1 MRATMETENN
11 GFIKYHLPC
20 PLCSS
25 SDAVSINKDGSA
37 YCFSCQE
44 YIKEYNM
51 ETQQVNTTNSANEYE
66 VKDYLKQSN
75 FAEIIDRNIR
85 EQTCKRFGV
94 TVKMDSVGTITNHY
108 YPYHDKQGAKIATKT
123 RYTKLKE
130 FSIQGN
136 TKFSGLFGEH
146 LFSKNKYIIITEG
159 ELDCLSAY
167 QIFKTEKYETPVVS
181 IKNGITSAV
190 KDIKTSLDFLEQFD
204 NVIINFDNDKQGQEG
219 AMKVAELFSP
229 GKCKVM
235 HLPEGYKDASDCLSK
250 NKLQL
255 YTKAFWDA
263 KLYAPDGIINANI
276 LFDEITKPTLKSFVQ
291 YPFEGMNKI
300 TYGLRPSELVTFT
313 AGSGLGKTQVMREI
327 VHHIIKST
335 KDNIGLLML
344 EETPVITSKGLMSIE
359 ANQRLHLPDVHV
371 SKDEMKTYFDATVGT
386 GRVFMFDHF
395 GSNSIDNI
403 VSRVRYLAKG
413 LDCKYVI
420 IDHVSI
426 IVSDQSH
433 GDERRALDEIM
444 TRLRTLVQET
454 GLSMIVV
461 SHLRRPEGKGH
472 EEGASTSLSQL
483 RGSASIGQL
492 SDMVIGLERD
502 AQNSDPDI
510 RNTTR
515 IRVLKNRFSGL
526 TGPCCDLK
534 YDVDTG
540 RLNEVQ
546 MVDDEI

>member
-1 MRATMETENN
+1 METNNN

-25 SDAVSINKDGSA
+25 SDAVSMNKDGSA

-44 YIKEYNM
+44 HIKEYNM
-51 ETQQVNTTNSANEYE
+51 ETQEIQSTKSTNEYE

-75 FAEIIDRNIR
+75 YAEIVDRNIK
-85 EQTCKRFGV
+85 EPTCKRYGV

-130 FSIQGN
+130 FSLQGN
-136 TKFSGLFGEH
+136 TKVSGLFGEH

-167 QIFKTEKYETPVVS
+167 QMFKTDRYETPVVS

-190 KDIKTSLDFLEQFD
+190 KDIKGSLDWLEKFD
-204 NVIINFDNDKQGQEG
+204 NVIINFDNDEQGRVG
-219 AMKVAELFSP
+219 ALKVAELFSP
-229 GKCKVM
+229 GKCKIL
-235 HLPEGYKDASDCLSK
+235 HLPEGYKDASDCLQK
-250 NKLQL
+250 NKIQV

-276 LFDEITKPTLKSFVQ
+276 LFDAITKPNLKSFVQ

-300 TYGLRPSELVTFT
+300 TYGIRPSELITFT
-313 AGSGLGKTQVMREI
+313 AGSGLGKTQVMREV
-327 VHHIIKST
+327 VHHMIKST
-335 KDNIGLLML
+335 EDNIGLLML

-371 SKDEMKTYFDATVGT
+371 SKEEMKTYFDATVGT

-413 LDCKYVI
+413 LDCKYII

-454 GLSMIVV
+454 GVAMIVV
-461 SHLRRPEGKGH
+461 SHLRRPDGKGH
-472 EEGASTSLSQL
+472 EEGAATSLSQL

-502 AQNSDPDI
+502 AQNDDPDV

-515 IRVLKNRFSGL
+515 VRVLKNRFAGL
-526 TGPCCDLK
+526 TGPCCDLR
-534 YDVDTG
+534 YDADTG
-540 RLNEVQ
+540 RLKEVE
-546 MVDDEI
+546 VDEI

>member
-25 SDAVSINKDGSA
+25 SDAVSMNKDGSA

>member
-1 MRATMETENN
+1 MEEVNKN
-11 GFIKYHLPC
+11 GFVKFHLPC

-25 SDAVSINKDGSA
+25 SDAVSVNADNSA

-44 YIKEYNM
+44 YIREYDM
-51 ETQQVNTTNSANEYE
+51 ELQPTSSSNNEYE
-66 VKDYLKQSN
+66 VKDYMKESN
-75 FAEIIDRNIR
+75 YAEIVDRGIS
-85 EQTCKRFGV
+85 EQTCRKFGV
-94 TVKMDSVGTITNHY
+94 TVKMDNMGTITNHY
-108 YPYHDKQGAKIATKT
+108 YPYHDTQGAKIATKT

-136 TKFSGLFGEH
+136 TKNSGLFGQH
-146 LFSKNKYIIITEG
+146 LFSKNKYVIITEG
-159 ELDCLSAY
+159 ELDALSAY
-167 QIFKTEKYETPVVS
+167 QMMVKGTYHTPVVS
-181 IKNGITSAV
+181 IKNGISSAV
-190 KDIKTSLDFLEQFD
+190 KDIKTSLEWLENNFD
-204 NVIINFDNDKQGQEG
+204 NVIVNFDNDEHGLDG

-235 HLPEGYKDASDCLSK
+235 HLPEGFKDASDCLTK
-250 NKLQL
+250 NKIQI
-255 YTKAFWDA
+255 YNKTFWDA
-263 KLYAPDGIINANI
+263 KVFAPDGIINANT
-276 LFDEITKPTLKSFVQ
+276 LLDDVLKPITKSFVQ
-291 YPFEGMNKI
+291 YPFEGLNKI

-313 AGSGLGKTQVMREI
+313 AGSGLGKTQVMREV

-335 KDNIGLLML
+335 EDNIGLLML
-344 EETPVITSKGLMSIE
+344 EETPVITSKGLMSVE

-371 SKDEMKTYFDATVGT
+371 SKEEMKTYFDATVGT

-403 VSRVRYLAKG
+403 VSRVRFLAKG
-413 LDCKYVI
+413 LDCKYIV
-420 IDHVSI
+420 IDHISI
-426 IVSDQSH
+426 IVSDQQH

-454 GLSMIVV
+454 GVSMIVV

-472 EEGASTSLSQL
+472 EEGAATSLSQL

-502 AQNSDPDI
+502 AQNDDPEV

-515 IRVLKNRFSGL
+515 IRVLKNRFSGI
-526 TGPCCDLK
+526 TGPCCDLR

-540 RLNEVQ
+540 RLTEVKS
-546 MVDDEI
+546 DDF

>member
-11 GFIKYHLPC
+11 GFVKYHLPC

-25 SDAVSINKDGSA
+25 SDAVSVNKDGSA

-51 ETQQVNTTNSANEYE
+51 ETTEIQSTNSTNEYE
-66 VKDYLKQSN
+66 VSNYLKQSN
-75 FAEIIDRNIR
+75 YAEIIDRNIK
-85 EQTCKRFGV
+85 EQTCRRYGV
-94 TVKMDSVGTITNHY
+94 TVKMDSVGNITNHY

-130 FSIQGN
+130 FSLQGN
-136 TKFSGLFGEH
+136 TKLSGLFGEH
-146 LFSKNKYIIITEG
+146 LFNKNKYVIITEG

-167 QIFKTEKYETPVVS
+167 QMFKTDKYETPVVS

-190 KDIKTSLDFLEQFD
+190 KDIKGSLDWLEQFD
-204 NVIINFDNDKQGQEG
+204 NVIINFDNDDQGREG
-219 AMKVAELFSP
+219 ALKVAELFSP
-229 GKCKVM
+229 GKCKIL
-235 HLPEGYKDASDCLSK
+235 HLPNGYKDASDCLSK
-250 NKLQL
+250 NKIQV

-291 YPFEGMNKI
+291 YPFEGINKL
-300 TYGLRPSELVTFT
+300 TYGIRPAELITFT

-327 VHHIIKST
+327 VHHMIKST
-335 KDNIGLLML
+335 TDNIGLLML

-371 SKDEMKTYFDATVGT
+371 SKEEMKTYFDATVGT

-454 GLSMIVV
+454 GVSMIVV
-461 SHLRRPEGKGH
+461 SHLRRPDGKGH
-472 EEGASTSLSQL
+472 EEGAATSLSQL

-502 AQNSDPDI
+502 AQNDDPEI

-515 IRVLKNRFSGL
+515 VRVVKNRFAGL
-526 TGPCCDLK
+526 TGPCCNLQ

-540 RLNEVQ
+540 RLKEVNL
-546 MVDDEI
+546 DEI

>member
-1 MRATMETENN
+1 MEEINKN
-11 GFIKYHLPC
+11 GFVKFHLPC

-25 SDAVSINKDGSA
+25 SDAVSVNADNSA

-44 YIKEYNM
+44 YIREYDM
-51 ETQQVNTTNSANEYE
+51 ELQPTTNSNNEYE
-66 VKDYLKQSN
+66 VKDYMKDSN
-75 FAEIIDRNIR
+75 YAEIIDRNIS
-85 EQTCKRFGV
+85 EQTCKKFGV
-94 TVKMDSVGTITNHY
+94 TVKMDNMGTITNHY
-108 YPYHDKQGAKIATKT
+108 YPYHDTQGAKIATKT

-136 TKFSGLFGEH
+136 TKNSGLFGEH
-146 LFSKNKYIIITEG
+146 LFSKNKYCIITEG

-167 QIFKTEKYETPVVS
+167 QMMLKGNYHTPVVS
-181 IKNGITSAV
+181 IKNGISSAV
-190 KDIKTSLDFLEQFD
+190 KDIKTSLEWLENNFD
-204 NVIINFDNDKQGQEG
+204 NVIINFDNDEQGRVG

-235 HLPEGYKDASDCLSK
+235 HLPEGFKDASDCLTK
-250 NKLQL
+250 NKIQI
-255 YTKAFWDA
+255 YNKTFWDA
-263 KLYAPDGIINANI
+263 KVFAPDGIINANT
-276 LFDEITKPTLKSFVQ
+276 LLDAVLKPITKSFVQ
-291 YPFEGMNKI
+291 YPFEGLNKI

-313 AGSGLGKTQVMREI
+313 AGSGLGKTQVMREV

-335 KDNIGLLML
+335 EDKIGLLML
-344 EETPVITSKGLMSIE
+344 EETPVITSKGLMSVE

-403 VSRVRYLAKG
+403 VSRVRFLAKG
-413 LDCKYVI
+413 LDCKYIV
-420 IDHVSI
+420 IDHISI
-426 IVSDQSH
+426 IVSDQQH

-454 GLSMIVV
+454 GVSMIVV

-502 AQNSDPDI
+502 AQNDDPEV

-515 IRVLKNRFSGL
+515 IRVLKNRFSGI
-526 TGPCCDLK
+526 TGPCCDLR
-534 YDVDTG
+534 YDIDTG
-540 RLNEVQ
+540 RLTEVKS
-546 MVDDEI
+546 DDF

>member
-1 MRATMETENN
+1 MRVQMNEQNKN
-11 GFIKYHLPC
+11 GFVKYHLPC

-25 SDAVSINKDGSA
+25 SDAVSVNADNSA
-37 YCFSCQE
+37 YCFSCQQ
-44 YIKEYNM
+44 YIRDYNM
-51 ETQQVNTTNSANEYE
+51 EQEPTIINRDHEK
-66 VKDYLKQSN
+66 KDFVGQSD
-75 FAEIIDRNIR
+75 FAEIVDRNIKAD
-85 EQTCKRFGV
+85 TCKKYGV
-94 TVKMDSVGTITNHY
+94 SVKIDSMGNITNHY
-108 YPYHDKQGAKIATKT
+108 YPYHDKQGAKIGTKT
-123 RYTKLKE
+123 RFTKLKE

-136 TKFSGLFGEH
+136 TKYSGLFGEH
-146 LFSKNKYIIITEG
+146 LFSKNKYCIITEG
-159 ELDCLSAY
+159 ELDALSAY
-167 QIFKTEKYETPVVS
+167 QMFKTDKYETPVVS

-190 KDIKTSLDFLEQFD
+190 KDVKNSLDWLEQFD
-204 NVIINFDNDKQGQEG
+204 NVIINFDNDEQGKEG
-219 AMKVAELFSP
+219 ALKVAELFSP
-229 GKCKVM
+229 GKCKIM
-235 HLPEGYKDASDCLSK
+235 HLPKEYKDASDCLSK
-250 NKLQL
+250 NKIQV

-291 YPFEGMNKI
+291 YPFEGINKL
-300 TYGLRPSELVTFT
+300 TYGIRPAELITFT

-327 VHHIIKST
+327 VHHMIKST

-344 EETPVITSKGLMSIE
+344 EETPVITSKGLMSVE

-371 SKDEMKTYFDATVGT
+371 SKEEMKTYFDATVGT

-413 LDCKYVI
+413 LDCKYII

-454 GLSMIVV
+454 GVSMIVV
-461 SHLRRPEGKGH
+461 SHLRRPDGKGH
-472 EEGASTSLSQL
+472 EEGAATSLSQL

-502 AQNSDPDI
+502 AQNDDPEI

-515 IRVLKNRFSGL
+515 VRVLKNRFAGL
-526 TGPCCDLK
+526 TGPCCNLQ

-540 RLNEVQ
+540 RLKEVNL
-546 MVDDEI
+546 DDI

>member
-1 MRATMETENN
+1 MEDIEKK
-11 GFIKYHLPC
+11 GFVKYHLPC

-25 SDAVSINKDGSA
+25 TDAVSVNNDGSA
-37 YCFSCQE
+37 YCFSCQQ
-44 YIKEYNM
+44 YIREYNM
-51 ETQQVNTTNSANEYE
+51 ETNHETTNRVNEYE
-66 VKDYLKQSN
+66 VKDFIKESN
-75 FAEIIDRNIR
+75 FAEIIDRNIK
-85 EQTCKRFGV
+85 EDTCKKYGV
-94 TVKMDSVGTITNHY
+94 TVKMDSVGNITHHY

-136 TKFSGLFGEH
+136 TKTSGLFGEH
-146 LFSKNKYIIITEG
+146 LFSKGKYIILTEG

-167 QIFKTEKYETPVVS
+167 QMFKTDKYDTPVVS

-190 KDIKTSLDFLEQFD
+190 KDIKNSLDYLEQFD
-204 NVIINFDNDKQGQEG
+204 NVIINFDNDKHGQEG
-219 AMKVAELFSP
+219 ALKVAELFSP
-229 GKCKVM
+229 GKCKIM
-235 HLPEGYKDASDCLSK
+235 NLPQEYKDASDCLAK
-250 NKLQL
+250 NKIQV

-263 KLYAPDGIINANI
+263 KLYAPDGIINANV
-276 LFDEITKPTLKSFVQ
+276 LFEEIAKPTTRAFVQ
-291 YPFEGMNKI
+291 YPFEGMNKL
-300 TYGLRPSELVTFT
+300 TYGIRPSELVTFT
-313 AGSGLGKTQVMREI
+313 AGSGLGKTQVMRE
-327 VHHIIKST
+327 VVYHMLKST
-335 KDNIGLLML
+335 EDNIGLLML

-371 SKDEMKTYFDATVGT
+371 SKDELKTYFDATVGT

-413 LDCKYVI
+413 LDCKYVV

-454 GLSMIVV
+454 GVSMIVV
-461 SHLRRPEGKGH
+461 SHLRRPDGKGH
-472 EEGASTSLSQL
+472 EEGAATSLSQL

-502 AQNSDPDI
+502 AQNDDPEI

-515 IRVLKNRFSGL
+515 VRVLKNRFSGL
-526 TGPCCDLK
+526 TGPCCDLR
-534 YDVDTG
+534 YDIDTG
-540 RLNEVQ
+540 RLKEVKA
-546 MVDDEI
+546 DDL

>member
-1 MRATMETENN
+1 MEEINKK
-11 GFIKYHLPC
+11 GFVKYHLPC

-25 SDAVSINKDGSA
+25 SDAVSVNADNSA

-44 YIKEYNM
+44 FIKEYDM
-51 ETQQVNTTNSANEYE
+51 EIQPTTTQSKNEYE
-66 VKDYLKQSN
+66 VKDFMKDSN
-75 FAEIIDRNIR
+75 YAEIIDRNIS
-85 EQTCKRFGV
+85 EDTCKKFGV
-94 TVKMDSVGTITNHY
+94 TVKMDNMGNIISHY
-108 YPYHDKQGAKIATKT
+108 YPYHDTQGAKIATKT

-136 TKFSGLFGEH
+136 TKDSGLFGQH
-146 LFSKNKYIIITEG
+146 LFSKNKYCIITEG
-159 ELDCLSAY
+159 ELDALSSY
-167 QIFKTEKYETPVVS
+167 QMMLKGTYHTPVVS
-181 IKNGITSAV
+181 IKNGISSAV
-190 KDIKTSLDFLEQFD
+190 KDIKNSLEWLENNFD
-204 NVIINFDNDKQGQEG
+204 NVIINFDNDPQGREG

-229 GKCKVM
+229 GKCKIM
-235 HLPEGYKDASDCLSK
+235 HLPEGFKDASDCLSK
-250 NKLQL
+250 NKIQI
-255 YTKAFWDA
+255 YNKTFWDA
-263 KLYAPDGIINANI
+263 KVFAPDGIINANI
-276 LFDEITKPTLKSFVQ
+276 LFDEVAKPITKSFVQ
-291 YPFEGMNKI
+291 YPFEGLNKI
-300 TYGLRPSELVTFT
+300 TYGLRPAELVTFT
-313 AGSGLGKTQVMREI
+313 AGSGLGKTQVMREV

-344 EETPVITSKGLMSIE
+344 EETPVITSKGLMSVE

-371 SKDEMKTYFDATVGT
+371 SKEEMKTYFDATVGT

-403 VSRVRYLAKG
+403 VSRVRFLAKG
-413 LDCKYVI
+413 LDCKYIV
-420 IDHVSI
+420 IDHISI
-426 IVSDQSH
+426 IVSDQQH

-454 GLSMIVV
+454 GVSMIVV

-502 AQNSDPDI
+502 AQNDDPEV

-515 IRVLKNRFSGL
+515 IRVLKNRFSGI
-526 TGPCCDLK
+526 TGPCCDLR
-534 YDVDTG
+534 YDIDTG
-540 RLNEVQ
+540 RLTEVKS
-546 MVDDEI
+546 DDF

>member
-1 MRATMETENN
+1 MEEINKN
-11 GFIKYHLPC
+11 GFVKFHLPC

-25 SDAVSINKDGSA
+25 SDAVSVNADNSA
-37 YCFSCQE
+37 YCFSCQQYIRE
-44 YIKEYNM
+44 YDM
-51 ETQQVNTTNSANEYE
+51 ELQPTNTNNEYE
-66 VKDYLKQSN
+66 VKNYMKESN
-75 FAEIIDRNIR
+75 YAEIIDRNIS
-85 EQTCKRFGV
+85 EQTCKKFGV
-94 TVKMDSVGTITNHY
+94 TVKMDNMGTITNHY
-108 YPYHDKQGAKIATKT
+108 YPYHDTQGAKIATKT

-136 TKFSGLFGEH
+136 TKNSGLFGQH
-146 LFSKNKYIIITEG
+146 LFSKNKYCIITEG
-159 ELDCLSAY
+159 ELDALSAY
-167 QIFKTEKYETPVVS
+167 QMMLKGTYHTPVVS

-190 KDIKTSLDFLEQFD
+190 KDIKTSLEWLENNFD
-204 NVIINFDNDKQGQEG
+204 NVIINFDNDEHGIDG

-229 GKCKVM
+229 GKCKIM
-235 HLPEGYKDASDCLSK
+235 HLPEGFKDASDCLTK
-250 NKLQL
+250 NKIQI
-255 YTKAFWDA
+255 YNKTFWDA
-263 KLYAPDGIINANI
+263 KVFAPDGIINANT
-276 LFDEITKPTLKSFVQ
+276 LLDDVLKPITKSFVQ
-291 YPFEGMNKI
+291 YPFEGLNKI

-313 AGSGLGKTQVMREI
+313 AGSGLGKTQVMREV

-335 KDNIGLLML
+335 EDNIGLLML
-344 EETPVITSKGLMSIE
+344 EETPVITSKGLMSVE

-371 SKDEMKTYFDATVGT
+371 SKEEMKTYFNATVGT

-403 VSRVRYLAKG
+403 VSRVRFLAKG
-413 LDCKYVI
+413 LDCKYVV
-420 IDHVSI
+420 IDHISI
-426 IVSDQSH
+426 IVSDQQH

-454 GLSMIVV
+454 GVSMIVV

-502 AQNSDPDI
+502 AQNDDPDV

-515 IRVLKNRFSGL
+515 IRVLKNRFSGI

-534 YDVDTG
+534 YDIDTG
-540 RLNEVQ
+540 RLTEVKS
-546 MVDDEI
+546 DDF

>member
-1 MRATMETENN
+1 MEEINKK
-11 GFIKYHLPC
+11 GFVKYHLPC

-25 SDAVSINKDGSA
+25 SDAVSVNADNSA

-44 YIKEYNM
+44 FIKEYDM
-51 ETQQVNTTNSANEYE
+51 EIQPTIPQTKNEYE
-66 VKDYLKQSN
+66 VKDFMKDSN
-75 FAEIIDRNIR
+75 YAEIIDRNIS
-85 EQTCKRFGV
+85 EDTCKKFGV
-94 TVKMDSVGTITNHY
+94 TVKMDNMGNIISHY
-108 YPYHDKQGAKIATKT
+108 YPYHDTQGAKIATKT

-136 TKFSGLFGEH
+136 TKDSGLFGQH
-146 LFSKNKYIIITEG
+146 LFSKNKYCIITEG
-159 ELDCLSAY
+159 ELDALSSY
-167 QIFKTEKYETPVVS
+167 QMMLKGNYHTPVVS
-181 IKNGITSAV
+181 IKNGISSAV
-190 KDIKTSLDFLEQFD
+190 KDIKTSLEWLENNFD
-204 NVIINFDNDKQGQEG
+204 NVIINFDNDEQGRVG

-235 HLPEGYKDASDCLSK
+235 HLPEGFKDASDCLTK
-250 NKLQL
+250 NKIQI
-255 YTKAFWDA
+255 YNKTFWDA
-263 KLYAPDGIINANI
+263 KVFAPDGIINANT
-276 LFDEITKPTLKSFVQ
+276 LLDAVLKPITKSFVQ
-291 YPFEGMNKI
+291 YPFEGLNKI

-313 AGSGLGKTQVMREI
+313 AGSGLGKTQVMREV

-335 KDNIGLLML
+335 EDKIGLLML
-344 EETPVITSKGLMSIE
+344 EETPVITSKGLMSVE

-371 SKDEMKTYFDATVGT
+371 SKEEMKTYFDATVGT

-403 VSRVRYLAKG
+403 VSRVRFLAKG
-413 LDCKYVI
+413 LDCKYIV
-420 IDHVSI
+420 IDHISI
-426 IVSDQSH
+426 IVSDQQH

-454 GLSMIVV
+454 GVSMIVV

-472 EEGASTSLSQL
+472 EEGAATSLSQL

-502 AQNSDPDI
+502 AQNDDPDI

-515 IRVLKNRFSGL
+515 IRVLKNRFSGI

-534 YDVDTG
+534 YDIDTG
-540 RLNEVQ
+540 RLTEVKS
-546 MVDDEI
+546 DDF

>member
-1 MRATMETENN
+1 MEEINKK
-11 GFIKYHLPC
+11 GFVKYHLPC

-25 SDAVSINKDGSA
+25 SDAVSVNSDNSA
-37 YCFSCQE
+37 YCFSCQQF
-44 YIKEYNM
+44 IKEYDM
-51 ETQQVNTTNSANEYE
+51 ELQPTTTQSKNEYE
-66 VKDYLKQSN
+66 VKDFMKDSN
-75 FAEIIDRNIR
+75 YAEIIDRNIS
-85 EQTCKRFGV
+85 EDTCKKFGV
-94 TVKMDSVGTITNHY
+94 TVKMDNMGTITNHY
-108 YPYHDKQGAKIATKT
+108 YPYHDIQGAKIATKT

-136 TKFSGLFGEH
+136 TKDSGLFGQH
-146 LFSKNKYIIITEG
+146 LFSKNKYCIVTEG
-159 ELDCLSAY
+159 ELDALSSY
-167 QIFKTEKYETPVVS
+167 QMMLKGNYHTPVVS
-181 IKNGITSAV
+181 IKNGISSAV
-190 KDIKTSLDFLEQFD
+190 KDIKNSLEWLENNFD
-204 NVIINFDNDKQGQEG
+204 NVIINFDNDEHGIDG

-229 GKCKVM
+229 GKCKIM
-235 HLPEGYKDASDCLSK
+235 HLPEGFKDASDCLTK
-250 NKLQL
+250 NKIQI
-255 YTKAFWDA
+255 YNKTFWDA
-263 KLYAPDGIINANI
+263 KVFAPDGIINANT
-276 LFDEITKPTLKSFVQ
+276 LLDDVLKPITKSFVQ
-291 YPFEGMNKI
+291 YPFEGLNKI

-313 AGSGLGKTQVMREI
+313 AGSGLGKTQVMREV

-335 KDNIGLLML
+335 EDNIGLLML
-344 EETPVITSKGLMSIE
+344 EETPVITSKGLMSVE

-371 SKDEMKTYFDATVGT
+371 SKEEMKTYFDATVGT

-403 VSRVRYLAKG
+403 VSRVRFLAKG
-413 LDCKYVI
+413 LDCKYIV
-420 IDHVSI
+420 IDHISI
-426 IVSDQSH
+426 IVSDQQH

-454 GLSMIVV
+454 GVSMIVV

-502 AQNSDPDI
+502 AQNDDPDV

-515 IRVLKNRFSGL
+515 IRVLKNRFSGI

-534 YDVDTG
+534 YDIDTG
-540 RLNEVQ
+540 RLTEVKS
-546 MVDDEI
+546 DDF

>member
-1 MRATMETENN
+1 MEEINKN
-11 GFIKYHLPC
+11 GFVKFHLPC

-25 SDAVSINKDGSA
+25 SDAVSVNADNSA

-44 YIKEYNM
+44 YIREYDM
-51 ETQQVNTTNSANEYE
+51 ELQPTTNSNNEYE
-66 VKDYLKQSN
+66 VKDYMKESN
-75 FAEIIDRNIR
+75 YAEIIDRNIS
-85 EQTCKRFGV
+85 EQTCKKFGV
-94 TVKMDSVGTITNHY
+94 TVKMDNMGTITNHY
-108 YPYHDKQGAKIATKT
+108 YPYHDTQGAKIATKT

-136 TKFSGLFGEH
+136 TKNSGLFGEH
-146 LFSKNKYIIITEG
+146 LFSKNKYCIITEG
-159 ELDCLSAY
+159 ELDALSAY
-167 QIFKTEKYETPVVS
+167 QMMLKGNYHTPVVS
-181 IKNGITSAV
+181 IKNGISSAV
-190 KDIKTSLDFLEQFD
+190 KDIKTSLEWLENNFD
-204 NVIINFDNDKQGQEG
+204 NVIINFDNDEQGRVG

-235 HLPEGYKDASDCLSK
+235 HLPEGFKDASDCLTK
-250 NKLQL
+250 NKIQI
-255 YTKAFWDA
+255 YNKTFWDA
-263 KLYAPDGIINANI
+263 KVFAPDGIINANT
-276 LFDEITKPTLKSFVQ
+276 LLDAVLKPISKSFVQ
-291 YPFEGMNKI
+291 YPFEGLNKI

-313 AGSGLGKTQVMREI
+313 AGSGLGKTQVMREV

-335 KDNIGLLML
+335 EDKIGLLML
-344 EETPVITSKGLMSIE
+344 EETPVITSKGLMSVE

-371 SKDEMKTYFDATVGT
+371 SKEEMKTYFDATVGT
-386 GRVFMFDHF
+386 GRVYMFDHF

-403 VSRVRYLAKG
+403 VSRVRFLAKG
-413 LDCKYVI
+413 LDCKYIV
-420 IDHVSI
+420 IDHISI
-426 IVSDQSH
+426 IVSDQQH

-454 GLSMIVV
+454 GVSMIVV

-472 EEGASTSLSQL
+472 EEGAATSLSQL

-502 AQNSDPDI
+502 AQNDDPEV

-515 IRVLKNRFSGL
+515 IRVLKNRFSGI
-526 TGPCCDLK
+526 TGPCCDLR

-540 RLNEVQ
+540 RLTEVKS
-546 MVDDEI
+546 DDF

>member
-1 MRATMETENN
+1 MEEINKK
-11 GFIKYHLPC
+11 GFVKYHLPC

-25 SDAVSINKDGSA
+25 SDAVSVNADNSA

-44 YIKEYNM
+44 FIKEYDM
-51 ETQQVNTTNSANEYE
+51 ELQPTTTQSKNEYE
-66 VKDYLKQSN
+66 VKNFMKDSN
-75 FAEIIDRNIR
+75 YAEIIDRNIS
-85 EQTCKRFGV
+85 EDTCKKFGV
-94 TVKMDSVGTITNHY
+94 TVKMDNMGTITNHY
-108 YPYHDKQGAKIATKT
+108 YPYHDIQGAKIATKT

-136 TKFSGLFGEH
+136 TKDSGLFGQH
-146 LFSKNKYIIITEG
+146 LFSKNKYCIVTEG
-159 ELDCLSAY
+159 ELDALSSY
-167 QIFKTEKYETPVVS
+167 QMMLKGNYHTPVVS
-181 IKNGITSAV
+181 IKNGISSAV
-190 KDIKTSLDFLEQFD
+190 KDIKNSLEWLENNFD
-204 NVIINFDNDKQGQEG
+204 NVIINFDNDEHGIDG

-229 GKCKVM
+229 GKCKIM
-235 HLPEGYKDASDCLSK
+235 HLPEGFKDASDCLTK
-250 NKLQL
+250 NKIQI
-255 YTKAFWDA
+255 YNKTFWDA
-263 KLYAPDGIINANI
+263 KVFAPDGIINANT
-276 LFDEITKPTLKSFVQ
+276 LLDDVLKPITKSFVQ
-291 YPFEGMNKI
+291 YPFEGLNKI

-313 AGSGLGKTQVMREI
+313 AGSGLGKTQVMREV

-335 KDNIGLLML
+335 EDNIGLLML
-344 EETPVITSKGLMSIE
+344 EETPVITSKGLMSVE

-371 SKDEMKTYFDATVGT
+371 SKEEMKTYFDATVGT

-403 VSRVRYLAKG
+403 VSRVRFLAKG
-413 LDCKYVI
+413 LDCKYIV
-420 IDHVSI
+420 IDHISI
-426 IVSDQSH
+426 IVSDQQH

-454 GLSMIVV
+454 GVSMIVV

-502 AQNSDPDI
+502 AQNDDPDI

-515 IRVLKNRFSGL
+515 IRVLKNRFSGI

-534 YDVDTG
+534 YDIDTG
-540 RLNEVQ
+540 RLNEVKS
-546 MVDDEI
+546 DDF

>member
-1 MRATMETENN
+1 METEKN
-11 GFIKYHLPC
+11 GFVKYHLPC
-20 PLCSS
+20 PLCPS
-25 SDAVSINKDGSA
+25 SDAVSLNKDGSA
-37 YCFSCQE
+37 FCFSCQQ

-51 ETQQVNTTNSANEYE
+51 ETTEIQSTNSRNEYE
-66 VKDYLKQSN
+66 VSDYLKQSN
-75 FAEIIDRNIR
+75 YAEIIDRNIK
-85 EQTCKRFGV
+85 EQTCRRYGV
-94 TVKMDSVGTITNHY
+94 QVKMDSVGNITNHY

-130 FSIQGN
+130 FSLQGN
-136 TKFSGLFGEH
+136 TKLAGLFGEH
-146 LFSKNKYIIITEG
+146 LFNKNKYIIITEG

-167 QIFKTEKYETPVVS
+167 QMFKTDRYETPVVS

-190 KDIKTSLDFLEQFD
+190 KDIKGSLDWLEQFD
-204 NVIINFDNDKQGQEG
+204 NVIINFDNDEQGREG
-219 AMKVAELFSP
+219 ALKVAELFSP
-229 GKCKVM
+229 GKCKIL

-250 NKLQL
+250 NKIQV

-291 YPFEGMNKI
+291 YPFEGINKL
-300 TYGLRPSELVTFT
+300 TYGIRPAELITFT

-327 VHHIIKST
+327 VHHMIKST

-344 EETPVITSKGLMSIE
+344 EETPVITSKGLMSVE

-371 SKDEMKTYFDATVGT
+371 SKEEMKTYFDATVGT

-413 LDCKYVI
+413 LDCKYII

-454 GLSMIVV
+454 SVSMIVV
-461 SHLRRPEGKGH
+461 SHLRRPDGKGH
-472 EEGASTSLSQL
+472 EEGAATSLSQL

-502 AQNSDPDI
+502 AQNDDPEI

-515 IRVLKNRFSGL
+515 VRVLKNRFAGL
-526 TGPCCDLK
+526 TGPCCNLQ

-540 RLNEVQ
+540 RLKEVNL
-546 MVDDEI
+546 DDI

>member
-1 MRATMETENN
+1 METNDN
-11 GFIKYHLPC
+11 GFIKYHMPC

-51 ETQQVNTTNSANEYE
+51 ETQEIQSTKSTNEYE

-75 FAEIIDRNIR
+75 YAEIIDRNIK
-85 EQTCKRFGV
+85 EQTCKRYGV
-94 TVKMDSVGTITNHY
+94 TVKMDSIGNITNHY

-130 FSIQGN
+130 FSLQGN
-136 TKFSGLFGEH
+136 TKLSGLFGEH
-146 LFSKNKYIIITEG
+146 LFTKNKYVIITEG
-159 ELDCLSAY
+159 ELDALSAY
-167 QIFKTEKYETPVVS
+167 QMFKTDRYETPVVS

-190 KDIKTSLDFLEQFD
+190 KDIKGSLDWLEQFE
-204 NVIINFDNDKQGQEG
+204 NVIINFDNDEQGREG
-219 AMKVAELFSP
+219 ALKVAELFSP
-229 GKCKVM
+229 GKCKIL
-235 HLPEGYKDASDCLSK
+235 HLPEGYKDASDCLTQ
-250 NKLQL
+250 NKIQV

-263 KLYAPDGIINANI
+263 KIYAPDGIINANI
-276 LFDEITKPTLKSFVQ
+276 LFDAITKPTLKSFVQ

-300 TYGLRPSELVTFT
+300 TYGIRPSELITFT
-313 AGSGLGKTQVMREI
+313 AGSGLGKTQVMREV
-327 VHHIIKST
+327 VHHMIKST
-335 KDNIGLLML
+335 EDNIGLLML

-371 SKDEMKTYFDATVGT
+371 SKEEMKTYFDATVGT

-413 LDCKYVI
+413 LDCKYII

-454 GLSMIVV
+454 GVAMIVV
-461 SHLRRPEGKGH
+461 SHLRRPDGKGH
-472 EEGASTSLSQL
+472 EEGAATSLSQL

-502 AQNSDPDI
+502 AQNADPEI

-515 IRVLKNRFSGL
+515 VRVLKNRFAGL
-526 TGPCCDLK
+526 TGPCCDLQ

-540 RLNEVQ
+540 RLKEVNI
-546 MVDDEI
+546 DAI

>member
-1 MRATMETENN
+1 MEEINKN
-11 GFIKYHLPC
+11 GFVKFHLPC

-25 SDAVSINKDGSA
+25 SDAVSVNADNSA

-44 YIKEYNM
+44 YIREYDM
-51 ETQQVNTTNSANEYE
+51 ELQPTTNSNNEYE
-66 VKDYLKQSN
+66 VKDYMKESN
-75 FAEIIDRNIR
+75 YAEIIDRNIS
-85 EQTCKRFGV
+85 EQTCKKFGV
-94 TVKMDSVGTITNHY
+94 TVKMDNMGTITNHY
-108 YPYHDKQGAKIATKT
+108 YPYHDTQGAKIATKT

-136 TKFSGLFGEH
+136 TKNSGLFGEH
-146 LFSKNKYIIITEG
+146 LFSKNKYCIITEG
-159 ELDCLSAY
+159 ELDALSAY
-167 QIFKTEKYETPVVS
+167 QMMLKGNYHTPVVS
-181 IKNGITSAV
+181 IKNGISSAV
-190 KDIKTSLDFLEQFD
+190 KDIKTSLEWLENNFD
-204 NVIINFDNDKQGQEG
+204 NVIVNFDNDEQGRVG

-235 HLPEGYKDASDCLSK
+235 HLPEGFKDASDCLTK
-250 NKLQL
+250 NKIQI
-255 YTKAFWDA
+255 YNKTFWDA
-263 KLYAPDGIINANI
+263 KVFAPDGIINANT
-276 LFDEITKPTLKSFVQ
+276 LLDAVLKPISKSFVQ
-291 YPFEGMNKI
+291 YPFEGLNKI

-313 AGSGLGKTQVMREI
+313 AGSGLGKTQVMREV

-335 KDNIGLLML
+335 EDKIGLLML
-344 EETPVITSKGLMSIE
+344 EETPVITSKGLMSVE

-371 SKDEMKTYFDATVGT
+371 SKEEMKTYFDATVGT
-386 GRVFMFDHF
+386 GRVYMFDHF

-403 VSRVRYLAKG
+403 VSRVRFLAKG
-413 LDCKYVI
+413 LDCKYIV
-420 IDHVSI
+420 IDHISI
-426 IVSDQSH
+426 IVSDQQH

-454 GLSMIVV
+454 GVSMIVV

-502 AQNSDPDI
+502 AQNDDPEV

-515 IRVLKNRFSGL
+515 IRVLKNRFSGI
-526 TGPCCDLK
+526 TGPCCDLR
-534 YDVDTG
+534 YDIDTG
-540 RLNEVQ
+540 RLTEVKS
-546 MVDDEI
+546 DDF

>member
-1 MRATMETENN
+1 MEEINKN
-11 GFIKYHLPC
+11 GFVKFHLPC

-25 SDAVSINKDGSA
+25 SDAVSVNADNSA

-44 YIKEYNM
+44 YIREYDM
-51 ETQQVNTTNSANEYE
+51 ELQPTTNSNNEYE
-66 VKDYLKQSN
+66 VKDYMKESN
-75 FAEIIDRNIR
+75 YAEIIDRNIS
-85 EQTCKRFGV
+85 EQTCKKFGV
-94 TVKMDSVGTITNHY
+94 TVKMDNMGTITNHY
-108 YPYHDKQGAKIATKT
+108 YPYHDTQGAKIATKT

-136 TKFSGLFGEH
+136 TKNSGLFGEH
-146 LFSKNKYIIITEG
+146 LFSKNKYCIITEG

-167 QIFKTEKYETPVVS
+167 QMMLKGNYHTPVVS
-181 IKNGITSAV
+181 IKNGISSAV
-190 KDIKTSLDFLEQFD
+190 KDIKTSLEWLENNFD
-204 NVIINFDNDKQGQEG
+204 NVIINFDNDEQGRVG

-235 HLPEGYKDASDCLSK
+235 HLPEGFKDASDCLTK
-250 NKLQL
+250 NKIQI
-255 YTKAFWDA
+255 YNKTFWDA
-263 KLYAPDGIINANI
+263 KVFAPDGIINANT
-276 LFDEITKPTLKSFVQ
+276 LLDAVLKPITKSFVQ
-291 YPFEGMNKI
+291 YPFEGLNKI

-313 AGSGLGKTQVMREI
+313 AGSGLGKTQVMREV

-335 KDNIGLLML
+335 EDKIGLLML
-344 EETPVITSKGLMSIE
+344 EETPVITSKGLMSVE

-371 SKDEMKTYFDATVGT
+371 SKEEMKTYFDATVGT

-403 VSRVRYLAKG
+403 VSRVRFLAKG
-413 LDCKYVI
+413 LDCKYIV
-420 IDHVSI
+420 IDHISI
-426 IVSDQSH
+426 IVSDQQH

-454 GLSMIVV
+454 GVSMIVV

-502 AQNSDPDI
+502 AQNDDPDV

-515 IRVLKNRFSGL
+515 IRVLKNRFSGI

-534 YDVDTG
+534 YDIDTG
-540 RLNEVQ
+540 RLTEVKS
-546 MVDDEI
+546 DDF